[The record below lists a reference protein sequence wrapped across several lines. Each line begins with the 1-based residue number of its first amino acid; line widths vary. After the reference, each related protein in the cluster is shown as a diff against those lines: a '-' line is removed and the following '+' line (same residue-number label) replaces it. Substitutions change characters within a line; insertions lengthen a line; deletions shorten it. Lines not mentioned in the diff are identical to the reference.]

1 MKRNVEKYDY
11 QVLND
16 AKNILMEI
24 DMPKELYNPRCV
36 MIFCACAQMIDGKSW
51 RHISEEY
58 MSVHDIIKYVNEV
71 FPNKAGLDKKGYQ
84 ENSRE
89 TFRDE
94 TLKRWVSAAIIESKA
109 GLAANDRNNGYRFT
123 SAFAALIRTYGSDQW
138 EDSLSAFM
146 ETYESY
152 SKKLKQVKSLPKGYD
167 VICGNITVKLGLSA
181 HNKLQ
186 KQILEEFVP
195 NFASGAELLY
205 IGDTSDRTLQ
215 RDDKRLSQLGIKILE
230 DTSKLP
236 DIILYD
242 ADKNRIIYVE
252 AYSSTGEFNKDR
264 VDYINT
270 YCSYKNDIE
279 VAFVTA
285 FATTKKMLQVY
296 PKIAWDTEI
305 WIAEEATHL
314 THKNGGEL
322 PLPCGTVV
330 PMEVASNSR
339 DSYPFLTRKLAVRT
353 N

>member
-58 MSVHDIIKYVNEV
+58 MSVHDIIKYVNDV

-138 EDSLSAFM
+138 GDSLSAFM

-167 VICGNITVKLGLSA
+167 VTCGNITVKLGLSA

-215 RDDKRLSQLGIKILE
+215 RDDKRLSELGIKILE

-242 ADKNRIIYVE
+242 ADKN
-252 AYSSTGEFNKDR
+252 
-264 VDYINT
+264 
-270 YCSYKNDIE
+270 
-279 VAFVTA
+279 
-285 FATTKKMLQVY
+285 
-296 PKIAWDTEI
+296 
-305 WIAEEATHL
+305 
-314 THKNGGEL
+314 
-322 PLPCGTVV
+322 
-330 PMEVASNSR
+330 
-339 DSYPFLTRKLAVRT
+339 
-353 N
+353 

>member
-1 MKRNVEKYDY
+1 MDQLKTAIREKGIAVEELRQYSYDTNRNQTDIKNTKTGEDQTYVYDVENRLS
-11 QVLND
+11 QVSVT
-16 AKNILMEI
+16 K
-24 DMPKELYNPRCV
+24 
-36 MIFCACAQMIDGKSW
+36 DGKTAVIQQNIYNGEGQ
-51 RHISEEY
+51 RIQK
-58 MSVHDIIKYVNEV
+58 VD
-71 FPNKAGLDKKGYQ
+71 G
-84 ENSRE
+84 
-89 TFRDE
+89 DE
-94 TLKRWVSAAIIESKA
+94 TTNYYYQNGVVAYTTDANGEQNSQNLIGTDGNV
-109 GLAANDRNNGYRFT
+109 LATERF
-123 SAFAALIRTYGSDQW
+123 QH
-138 EDSLSAFM
+138 M

-167 VICGNITVKLGLSA
+167 VTCGNITVKLGLSA

-195 NFASGAELLY
+195 NFASGSELLY

-215 RDDKRLSQLGIKILE
+215 RDDKRLSELGIKILE

-242 ADKNRIIYVE
+242 SDKNRIIYVE

-314 THKNGGEL
+314 THKNGDRFMGRSPE
-322 PLPCGTVV
+322 
-330 PMEVASNSR
+330 E
-339 DSYPFLTRKLAVRT
+339 FL
-353 N
+353 

>member
-58 MSVHDIIKYVNEV
+58 MSVHDIIKYVNDV

-123 SAFAALIRTYGSDQW
+123 SAFAALVRTYGSDQW

-167 VICGNITVKLGLSA
+167 VTCGNITVKLGLSA

-195 NFASGAELLY
+195 NFGSGAVVLDL
-205 IGDTSDRTLQ
+205 GDTSDRTLQ
-215 RDDKRLSQLGIKILE
+215 RDDKRLSELGIKILE

-242 ADKNRIIYVE
+242 SDKNRIIYVE

-314 THKNGGEL
+314 THKNGDRFMGRNPE
-322 PLPCGTVV
+322 
-330 PMEVASNSR
+330 E
-339 DSYPFLTRKLAVRT
+339 FL
-353 N
+353 

>member
-58 MSVHDIIKYVNEV
+58 MSVHDIIKYVNDV

-94 TLKRWVSAAIIESKA
+94 TLKRWV
-109 GLAANDRNNGYRFT
+109 
-123 SAFAALIRTYGSDQW
+123 
-138 EDSLSAFM
+138 
-146 ETYESY
+146 YESY

-167 VICGNITVKLGLSA
+167 VTCGNITVKLGLSA

-195 NFASGAELLY
+195 NFASGSELLY

-215 RDDKRLSQLGIKILE
+215 RDDKRLSELGIKILE

-314 THKNGGEL
+314 THKNGDRFMGRSPE
-322 PLPCGTVV
+322 
-330 PMEVASNSR
+330 E
-339 DSYPFLTRKLAVRT
+339 FL
-353 N
+353 

>member
-1 MKRNVEKYDY
+1 
-11 QVLND
+11 
-16 AKNILMEI
+16 
-24 DMPKELYNPRCV
+24 MPDKLCTPRCV
-36 MIFCACAQMIDGKSW
+36 MVFAAFAEMKASDTKW
-51 RHISEEY
+51 RNVSEAYQGTHFLREF
-58 MSVHDIIKYVNEV
+58 INTQ
-71 FPNKAGLDKKGYQ
+71 FPNKAGLDTTGYA

-89 TFRDE
+89 TIRKD
-94 TLKRWVSAAIIESKA
+94 TIKPWISAGILEAKP
-109 GLAANDRNNGYRFT
+109 GLATNDKGNGYRFT
-123 SAFAALIRTYGSDQW
+123 SAFAALVRTYGSDQW

-167 VICGNITVKLGLSA
+167 VTCGNITVKLGLSA

-215 RDDKRLSQLGIKILE
+215 RDDKRLSELGIKILE

-242 ADKNRIIYVE
+242 SDKNRIIYVE

-314 THKNGGEL
+314 THKNGDRFMGRNPE
-322 PLPCGTVV
+322 
-330 PMEVASNSR
+330 E
-339 DSYPFLTRKLAVRT
+339 FL
-353 N
+353 

>member
-58 MSVHDIIKYVNEV
+58 MSVHDIIKYVNDV

-123 SAFAALIRTYGSDQW
+123 SAFAALVRTYGSDQW

-167 VICGNITVKLGLSA
+167 VTCGNITVKLGLSA

-195 NFASGAELLY
+195 KSE
-205 IGDTSDRTLQ
+205 
-215 RDDKRLSQLGIKILE
+215 LGIKILE

-242 ADKNRIIYVE
+242 SDKNRIIYVE

-314 THKNGGEL
+314 THKNGDRFMGRNPE
-322 PLPCGTVV
+322 
-330 PMEVASNSR
+330 E
-339 DSYPFLTRKLAVRT
+339 FL
-353 N
+353 